1 MWALQTAAD
10 DCFTTAAMK
19 IGDLVLHLGRTYY
32 LRGIDPMSVPNR
44 QAFLEDAQTGEQSTA
59 PVEEI
64 EPASANGSAGPVG
77 V

>member
-1 MWALQTAAD
+1 MR
-10 DCFTTAAMK
+10 
-19 IGDLVLHLGRTYY
+19 IGDLVLYLGRNYY

-44 QAFLEDAQTGEQSTA
+44 QAFLEDALTGEESTA

-64 EPASANGSAGPVG
+64 EPATADGSAEPAG

>member
-1 MWALQTAAD
+1 MSVS
-10 DCFTTAAMK
+10 TTAAMK

-44 QAFLEDAQTGEQSTA
+44 QDAQTGEQSTA